1 MVKKWVE
8 CNRKKSW
15 IEDEGMGG
23 GEGKRGRGK
32 GRGRGWV
39 EGRKEGTREWK
50 REGMGEECTT
60 NMQWCGIVKRENY
73 HLWTL

>member
-23 GEGKRGRGK
+23 GEERGDEGREEGGDGWRGGKRGRGN

-39 EGRKEGTREWK
+39 RSAQRTCSGVE
-50 REGMGEECTT
+50 
-60 NMQWCGIVKRENY
+60 
-73 HLWTL
+73 L

>member
-1 MVKKWVE
+1 MVKEWVE

-23 GEGKRGRGK
+23 GEERGRGN

-39 EGRKEGTREWK
+39 RSAQRTCSGVE
-50 REGMGEECTT
+50 
-60 NMQWCGIVKRENY
+60 
-73 HLWTL
+73 L